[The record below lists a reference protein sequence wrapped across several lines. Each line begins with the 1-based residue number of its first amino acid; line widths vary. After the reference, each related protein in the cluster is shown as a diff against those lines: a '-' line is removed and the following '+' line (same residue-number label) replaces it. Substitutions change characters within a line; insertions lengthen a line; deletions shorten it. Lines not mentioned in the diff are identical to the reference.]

1 LFSDRKVPFAIIVPR
16 IIHSKV
22 VCVKTPSGSLVVVT
36 VPVRG
41 QVDVLLT
48 HRLDSYLLTNIFI
61 DELEQ
66 TLSIVFNGEPGRA
79 RDLASILR
87 FELRDADG
95 DFRDVDFFTARD
107 VLLQF
112 RCFRLVLFTPLHVR
126 SDDPGERDD
135 QGDDENRPWV
145 RDLFVCHSDSVC
157 NRARKISHRISINY
171 ITMGAWGIGLAAMG
185 AGMALGGLLG
195 GGQQARIE
203 RRKETTMVF
212 DSVFEA
218 LSKAENIQQVEG
230 VVIQNLSVGD
240 IECYGNIEIVQ
251 DSSINMNIIQTFTEE
266 QATTLANNIAV
277 DLEAKAEQTSK
288 QKAGFA
294 NFIPQSS
301 EQLDTAITDITDK
314 IRQQITSEF
323 LNQQIG
329 KLVVDQTLKV
339 GGDEGKLVIDPTGL
353 GAYLRVMERLGQTPD
368 PEVVADLGE
377 IASTTKC
384 KFGQDS
390 DIVYVAQQTAEKIYE
405 IIATSDVNNKLRDDY
420 KAYNDQ
426 ESEGIGDA
434 IGDILGA
441 VTWLHGIVSIAS
453 SAMCVLLLVA
463 PSMMGGGG
471 GGGGGK
477 SMANVGS
484 GFNARAKSMAT
495 SLGKLK

>member
-1 LFSDRKVPFAIIVPR
+1 MGYRSRS
-16 IIHSKV
+16 H
-22 VCVKTPSGSLVVVT
+22 
-36 VPVRG
+36 
-41 QVDVLLT
+41 
-48 HRLDSYLLTNIFI
+48 
-61 DELEQ
+61 
-66 TLSIVFNGEPGRA
+66 GR
-79 RDLASILR
+79 R
-87 FELRDADG
+87 
-95 DFRDVDFFTARD
+95 
-107 VLLQF
+107 
-112 RCFRLVLFTPLHVR
+112 
-126 SDDPGERDD
+126 
-135 QGDDENRPWV
+135 
-145 RDLFVCHSDSVC
+145 
-157 NRARKISHRISINY
+157 
-171 ITMGAWGIGLAAMG
+171 
-185 AGMALGGLLG
+185 MALGGLLG

-277 DLEAKAEQTSK
+277 DLEAKAEQASK

-453 SAMCVLLLVA
+453 SAMCVLLVA
-463 PSMMGGGG
+463 PMMAVVVVVVVVVNRWLM
-471 GGGGGK
+471 
-477 SMANVGS
+477 SVVALTPERNPWPP
-484 GFNARAKSMAT
+484 R
-495 SLGKLK
+495 